1 MAKLYP
7 LGVQK
12 ALAETAR
19 RLLSLRVLPPW
30 IAIFYWRAHRR
41 ALRTGDQFSLAS
53 AARPSE
59 LAGLLSLARQ
69 RRAVVELGTGTAW
82 SAIALA
88 LADDARRVIS
98 YDPSVRP
105 QRDGY
110 LVLVRA
116 GVRARIELRDRP
128 DSDGPQPGDPP
139 VELLFIDSSHDRDSV
154 LAAFGAWRDALASG
168 AIVAFH
174 DYDHPE
180 YPGVR
185 QAVAEL
191 QLSGRESGGLFVWRA
206 PSTRR

>member
-7 LGVQK
+7 LGVPK

-19 RLLSLRVLPPW
+19 RLLSLRVLPPR
-30 IAIFYWRAHRR
+30 IRLFYWRAHRHAR
-41 ALRTGDQFSLAS
+41 RTGDQFSLAS
-53 AARPSE
+53 AARPGE

-88 LADDARRVIS
+88 LADGGRRVIS

-105 QRDGY
+105 QRDRY
-110 LVLVRA
+110 LDLVRA
-116 GVRARIELRDRP
+116 SVRARIELRERP

-139 VELLFIDSSHDRDSV
+139 VELLFIDSSHDRNSV
-154 LAAFGAWRDALASG
+154 LCAFRAWRHALAPG

-174 DYDHPE
+174 DYDHPV

-191 QLSGRESGGLFVWRA
+191 QLVGRESGGLFVWRA
-206 PSTRR
+206 P